1 MNKFIQKD
9 TSEVNKGK
17 IGTKILNEIANLSSG
32 DYTSAISAG
41 LKFLF
46 GSSTVVDTAKVNLT
60 TNTKIQLSGQSTE
73 ITTGTPISNG
83 LVYLH
88 EAVERTIGEHQ
99 F

>member
-1 MNKFIQKD
+1 MFKAISTISGWGAKEIVNKFIQKD

-17 IGTKILNEIANLSSG
+17 IGTKILNGIANLSSG

-60 TNTKIQLSGQSTE
+60 TNTKIQLSGYH
-73 ITTGTPISNG
+73 GD
-83 LVYLH
+83 
-88 EAVERTIGEHQ
+88 
-99 F
+99 